1 MNPIYV
7 IAFLTGFNTI
17 MILYSFFYNNRCLK
31 YCAESFNALQRFAD
45 YVSDANRRM
54 ERRMVEAV
62 SKNGEA
68 SSEIGRQ
75 FIELLKF
82 TQTMNA
88 KIGFVA
94 KREIERWKKERS
106 R

>member
-1 MNPIYV
+1 MNLIYI

-17 MILYSFFYNNRCLK
+17 MILYSFFYNSRCLDD
-31 YCAESFNALQRFAD
+31 CAKSFKALQRFAD

-54 ERRMVEAV
+54 ERQMVEAV

-68 SSEIGRQ
+68 LSEISKS
-75 FIELLKF
+75 FIGLLKF

-94 KREIERWKKERS
+94 KREIEKWKKERS
-106 R
+106 C